1 MMEVLHPEK
10 LAADL
15 QSFLSPSEAAL
26 ADAGGVWAM
35 RSMTRRMMYR
45 NILDGVNVM
54 KDRVVTTRRM
64 SLGRERMRS
73 TV

>member
-26 ADAGGVWAM
+26 ADAGVVWAM
-35 RSMTRRMMYR
+35 RRITRRMVYR
-45 NILDGVNVM
+45 NILDGVNMM
-54 KDRVVTTRRM
+54 KDQ
-64 SLGRERMRS
+64 
-73 TV
+73 